1 MSERATD
8 REKSVLQWFCKVFDK
23 YRGRRPEHLS
33 NSIIFV
39 RLRVDFA
46 TALTNRHAH
55 LEQVSNPAALS
66 DQARAPWYYLY
77 NTQYNTKY
85 VLYTIHGVQRCIML
99 PWSKAAA
106 TEAPRLQAVGL
117 HSSG

>member
-23 YRGRRPEHLS
+23 YRGRSPEHLS

-46 TALTNRHAH
+46 TALTNRHAPRASEQPCS
-55 LEQVSNPAALS
+55 LERLDACAA
-66 DQARAPWYYLY
+66 
-77 NTQYNTKY
+77 
-85 VLYTIHGVQRCIML
+85 VLFV
-99 PWSKAAA
+99 
-106 TEAPRLQAVGL
+106 EFRLCP
-117 HSSG
+117 